1 MKGRFQMRWTHKA
14 AVAAGCAAILVT
26 AACSSSSTGTAATS
40 STSAA
45 NAGSASA
52 GSSSAPAPSAAGS
65 ASAPAGS
72 MTAGSAPSASAPA
85 GSAPAGSAPSA
96 SASAGA
102 APAGAALTKNPATD
116 GKTINVLMVNNPQM
130 IDLQKLTAANFTAKT
145 GIKVNYTVQPEN
157 DMRAKASL
165 EFKSQAGQYDV
176 ATLSNFEIPI
186 YAGNNWMADLTDYTK
201 KDTSFNQGDI
211 FPALTS
217 SLSVDG
223 KVYGEPFYGESSFL
237 MYRKDILAAKG
248 VTLKDKPTWDEV
260 SAAAAKVDGAQP
272 GMKGICLR
280 GLPGWGQLGA
290 PLTTVV
296 NTFGGTWW
304 DKDWNA
310 KVTDQPFKDA
320 VKFYVDLVK
329 AHGEVSPD
337 QAGFTECLNDM
348 QQSKVAMWYDATSA
362 AGSLEAS
369 DSPVKGK
376 VGYVQAPVKNTKSSG
391 WLYAWS
397 WAMEN
402 ASKNKDAAW
411 QFISWASSSAY
422 ENTVGQQLGWARVPA
437 GKRTSLYSNPAY
449 TKAAAAFAPATLTA
463 LSAADPKNPGTQPRP
478 TVGIQFVDIPEFTA
492 FGDKVTATLSQVLA
506 GNGSVDSWAQDAQT
520 QAESVGAAQK

>member
-1 MKGRFQMRWTHKA
+1 
-14 AVAAGCAAILVT
+14 
-26 AACSSSSTGTAATS
+26 
-40 STSAA
+40 
-45 NAGSASA
+45 
-52 GSSSAPAPSAAGS
+52 
-65 ASAPAGS
+65 
-72 MTAGSAPSASAPA
+72 
-85 GSAPAGSAPSA
+85 
-96 SASAGA
+96 
-102 APAGAALTKNPATD
+102 
-116 GKTINVLMVNNPQM
+116 MVNNPQM
-130 IDLQKLTAANFTAKT
+130 IDLQKLTAANFTAQT
-145 GIKVNYTVQPEN
+145 GINVNYTVLPEN

-165 EFKSQAGQYDV
+165 EFKNQAGQYDV

-186 YAGNNWMADLTDYTK
+186 YAGNNWMADLTPYTT
-201 KDTSFNQGDI
+201 KDTGFNQSDI
-211 FPALTS
+211 FPAFTK

-223 KVYGEPFYGESSFL
+223 KIYGEPFYGESSFL
-237 MYRKDILAAKG
+237 MYRKDVFAAKG
-248 VTLKDKPTWDEV
+248 VTLADKPTWDEV

-310 KVTDQPFKDA
+310 KVTDPAFKDA
-320 VKFYVDLVK
+320 VNFYVNLVK
-329 AHGEVSPD
+329 SHGEVSPD
-337 QAGFTECLNDM
+337 QAGFTECLNNM

-422 ENTVGQQLGWARVPA
+422 ENTVGKQLGWARVPA
-437 GKRTSLYSNPAY
+437 GKRTSLYANAEY
-449 TKAAAAFAPATLTA
+449 NAAASAFAPATLAA
-463 LSAADPKNPGTQPRP
+463 LSAADPTNPGTQPRP
-478 TVGIQFVDIPEFTA
+478 TVGIQFVDIPEFTS
-492 FGDKVTATLSQVLA
+492 FGDKVTASLSQVLA
-506 GNGSVDSWAQDAQT
+506 GNGTVDSWATDAQA
-520 QAESVGAAQK
+520 QATDVGNAQK

>member
-1 MKGRFQMRWTHKA
+1 MRWTSKA
-14 AVAAGCAAILVT
+14 AVAAGCAAVLVT
-26 AACSSSSTGTAATS
+26 ASCSSNTSTPSSSGSETSASVPLAGGSSATS
-40 STSAA
+40 GSSP
-45 NAGSASA
+45 SASA
-52 GSSSAPAPSAAGS
+52 GMSSAPGGSGGAGS
-65 ASAPAGS
+65 SASSGSEPAGS
-72 MTAGSAPSASAPA
+72 SAASGSAPTGSGTAPA
-85 GSAPAGSAPSA
+85 
-96 SASAGA
+96 
-102 APAGAALTKNPATD
+102 AGAALTKDPATD

-130 IDLQKLTAANFTAKT
+130 IDLQKLTAANFTAQT
-145 GIKVNYTVQPEN
+145 GIKVNYTVLPEN

-165 EFKSQAGQYDV
+165 EFKNQANQYDV

-186 YAGNNWMADLTDYTK
+186 YAGNDWMADLTDYTK
-201 KDTSFNQGDI
+201 KDASFNQGDI
-211 FPALTS
+211 FPAFTS

-223 KVYGEPFYGESSFL
+223 KIYGEPFYGESSFL
-237 MYRKDILAAKG
+237 MYRKDVFQTKG
-248 VTLKDKPTWDEV
+248 VTLKDNPTWDEV
-260 SAAAAKVDGAQP
+260 AAAAAKVDGAQP

-310 KVTDQPFKDA
+310 KVNDQPFKDA
-320 VKFYVDLVK
+320 VNFYVNLVK

-337 QAGFTECLNDM
+337 QAGFTECLNNM

-362 AGSLEAS
+362 AGSLEAA

-411 QFISWASSSAY
+411 QFISWASSAGY
-422 ENTVGQQLGWARVPA
+422 EDTVGAQLGWARVPA
-437 GKRTSLYSNPAY
+437 GKRTSLYSNPEY
-449 TKAAAAFAPATLTA
+449 NKAAGAFAPATLAA
-463 LSAADPKNPGTQPRP
+463 LKAADPTNPGTQPRP
-478 TVGIQFVDIPEFTA
+478 TVGIQFVDIPEFTD

-506 GNGSVDSWAQDAQT
+506 GNGSVDKWAEDAQS
-520 QAESVGAAQK
+520 QAEAVGAAQK